1 MPNASDNARVA
12 IAGEARRRNVNGA
25 MANEA
30 IGTSYPRQDRRES
43 SVVAAFGAISLERDS
58 LSSMRGSRREAT
70 VRFLTGWW
78 VDGCR
83 KVGRGMALGVGL
95 EDRGMISSEQ
105 TDVEL
110 RALPR
115 ERILRR
121 KVISLARAGYGTA
134 AMCGR

>member
-1 MPNASDNARVA
+1 MSVLTDWRVD
-12 IAGEARRRNVNGA
+12 E
-25 MANEA
+25 
-30 IGTSYPRQDRRES
+30 
-43 SVVAAFGAISLERDS
+43 
-58 LSSMRGSRREAT
+58 
-70 VRFLTGWW
+70 
-78 VDGCR
+78 CR
-83 KVGRGMALGVGL
+83 KVGSGMALGVDS

-110 RALPR
+110 RTLPR